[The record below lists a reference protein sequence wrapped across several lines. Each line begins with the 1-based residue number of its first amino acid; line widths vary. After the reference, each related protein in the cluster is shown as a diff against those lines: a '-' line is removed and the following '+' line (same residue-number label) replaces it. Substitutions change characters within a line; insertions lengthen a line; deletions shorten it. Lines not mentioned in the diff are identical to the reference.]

1 MRRLSSTPR
10 PHWQRRVEE
19 AGLTW
24 HSLAEPDRNEQPYW
38 NETAF
43 YELTAHEVDVL
54 ERATNELAAMALK
67 AAGHIVENNL
77 FAKLAIPQHA
87 IPLIQS
93 SWEAEPPSLYG
104 RFDLSW
110 DGLHP
115 PKLLEYNADTPTSLL
130 EASVVQWHWL
140 EDLYPC
146 RDQFNSLHERLIA
159 RWKEL
164 IPHLPGRRID
174 LCSVDDAEDRA
185 TIAYLLE
192 TARQA
197 GLTSS
202 LFRMDEIGWDGQTFL
217 APDDRPLRAVFKLYP
232 WEWMVHE
239 EFGRH
244 LGVAPTL
251 WIEPA
256 WKMLLSNKGILPVLW
271 RLFPGHPNLVEA
283 SFDTPGAMTEWV
295 RKPLLGREGANI
307 TLHCPG
313 GDFETAGDYGA
324 EGFVYQALAPAKT
337 FDGKTVVIGSWVVG
351 HGEDCAAGI
360 GIRESD
366 TPVVTNTSQFVPHAF
381 D

>member
-1 MRRLSSTPR
+1 MRRLSSAPR

-24 HSLAEPDRNEQPYW
+24 HSLEQPYW

-43 YELTAHEVDVL
+43 YELTAREVDVL
-54 ERATNELAAMALK
+54 ERTTNELAAMALV

-77 FAKLAIPQHA
+77 FAKLGIPPHA

-110 DGLHP
+110 DGVHP

-130 EASVVQWHWL
+130 EASVVQWQWL
-140 EDLYPC
+140 EDLFPA

-164 IPHLPGRRID
+164 APYLPGRVD
-174 LCSVDDAEDRA
+174 FCSMEDAEDRA
-185 TIAYLLE
+185 TVAYLLD

-202 LFRMDEIGWDGQTFL
+202 LFRIDEIGWDGQTFMD
-217 APDDRPLRAVFKLYP
+217 PDDRPLRAVFKLYP

-239 EFGRH
+239 EFGKH
-244 LGVAPTL
+244 LSAASTL

-256 WKMLLSNKGILPVLW
+256 WKMLLSNKGLLPVLW
-271 RLFPGHPNLVEA
+271 RLFPGHPNLLEA
-283 SFDTPGAMTEWV
+283 SFETAGTLTEWV

-307 TLHCPG
+307 TLHRTG
-313 GDFETAGDYGA
+313 GDFETTGDYGD
-324 EGFVYQALAPAKT
+324 EGFVYQAVAPVKT
-337 FDGKTVVIGSWVVG
+337 FDGKTVVIGSWVIG
-351 HGEDCAAGI
+351 HGKDSAAGI